1 MKARRKPTAGFTLVE
16 IITVLVIAAIVF
28 PALILPF
35 REGVRD
41 LEKPVIAGTLALLA
55 QQEME
60 TRVVA
65 VESFPDVAGWS
76 EAPLPE
82 PFSEYSSQGVVDPNV
97 SFGPVQAGLKK
108 VTVTV
113 THNSGQ
119 SLSLV
124 TVKSN
129 WRMDQ

>member
-1 MKARRKPTAGFTLVE
+1 MKARINLAAGFTLIE
-16 IITVLVIAAIVF
+16 IIAVLVIAAIIF

-41 LEKPVIAGTLALLA
+41 LDRPVIAGTLALLA
-55 QQEME
+55 QGEME
-60 TRVVA
+60 TKVVA
-65 VESFPDVAGWS
+65 VESFPDVAGWGNT
-76 EAPLPE
+76 PLPE
-82 PFSEYSSQGVVDPNV
+82 PFSEYSSEGIVDPEI
-97 SFGPVQAGLKK
+97 SFGPVQTGLKK

-113 THNSGQ
+113 THSGGQ
-119 SLSLV
+119 SISLV